1 MCVLGFNSSRDH
13 DPASKLT
20 SNNTVCLLAC
30 TAGCCATLAHLRQL
44 QNLAH
49 LGFNGLGGEVATTP
63 DALEWN
69 LAGQAARG
77 IAVV

>member
-1 MCVLGFNSSRDH
+1 MHMCRSSHCWAKDT
-13 DPASKLT
+13 PLQLASADTKRH
-20 SNNTVCLLAC
+20 TVC
-30 TAGCCATLAHLRQL
+30 GYVGAH
-44 QNLAH
+44 LAH

-63 DALEWN
+63 DALEWD